1 MQPWIFGWH
10 WEDFTLYIVCNSVY
24 CSRADEKRNKK
35 KSISCYAH
43 VYNFRSY
50 ILPQLLRTRNSSSR
64 QEQLQQNGPRS
75 SFPLFFC
82 FLSDSSSWRPPSLAV
97 FVFNFFQF
105 KSALSTSRAA
115 VSSHP
120 PFFPPQFS
128 ERFWPWC
135 CWRAGLNGRRGS
147 FMVFELSLSWVA
159 VRVYI
164 RKRNIPRGE
173 EGGGGVLGSCV
184 GNTTC
189 RPRAEKARRT
199 SPRGLRGTELRA
211 RGLKKSDSL
220 GIKFKYGYRYSNL
233 QYSGCSRSVIWAWW
247 VQKDCPV
254 TSSFFFLYS
263 LPLILG
269 KIWWTSIDTSY
280 SRSFF

>member
-1 MQPWIFGWH
+1 
-10 WEDFTLYIVCNSVY
+10 
-24 CSRADEKRNKK
+24 
-35 KSISCYAH
+35 
-43 VYNFRSY
+43 
-50 ILPQLLRTRNSSSR
+50 
-64 QEQLQQNGPRS
+64 
-75 SFPLFFC
+75 
-82 FLSDSSSWRPPSLAV
+82 
-97 FVFNFFQF
+97 
-105 KSALSTSRAA
+105 
-115 VSSHP
+115 
-120 PFFPPQFS
+120 
-128 ERFWPWC
+128 
-135 CWRAGLNGRRGS
+135 LNGRRGS

-247 VQKDCPV
+247 
-254 TSSFFFLYS
+254 
-263 LPLILG
+263 
-269 KIWWTSIDTSY
+269 
-280 SRSFF
+280 